1 MMESEHGS
9 NYKLF
14 FMTSPYCRTR
24 QTFVGIRQAFL
35 DENFAGVQ
43 VSSSKHRGA
52 GPGVVEQWTCLA
64 GAGAVVLRAWRWAEC
79 IVSGPCDFAV
89 GWLLL
94 SSSGAARQLTYPFLP
109 AFWQLIQASLPISY
123 APALLNG
130 VAGGGSDA

>member
-52 GPGVVEQWTCLA
+52 VAQ
-64 GAGAVVLRAWRWAEC
+64 
-79 IVSGPCDFAV
+79 
-89 GWLLL
+89 GWW
-94 SSSGAARQLTYPFLP
+94 SSGHAWLGLG
-109 AFWQLIQASLPISY
+109 L
-123 APALLNG
+123 
-130 VAGGGSDA
+130 